1 MTKKKLY
8 IETSVWNQLEHTDRP
23 DWRET
28 AERFFAAI
36 KSGLYEAYISS
47 VVIDEINAT
56 PDITLQ
62 TKLVEHINHI
72 DPIMLDFDNEAQTL
86 TDQYITSEFGGISS
100 QSVYND
106 CRHVAVATINDLKH
120 IVSFNCRH
128 LVNDRRI
135 DGFNAI
141 NIRLGYDHMVDIS
154 TPHKFVIKEDEDNL

>member
-1 MTKKKLY
+1 MKKKLY

-28 AERFFAAI
+28 AEQFVDTI
-36 KSGLYEAYISS
+36 KTGLYEAYVSS
-47 VVIDEINAT
+47 VVIDEINA
-56 PDITLQ
+56 ITDKTLLN
-62 TKLVEHINHI
+62 KLIEHINRL
-72 DPIMLDFDNEAQTL
+72 DPVMLDFDDQALAL
-86 TDQYITSEFGGISS
+86 TDQYIASEFGGVSS
-100 QSVYND
+100 MRVYND

-141 NIRLGYDHMVDIS
+141 NIRNGYDLMIDIS
-154 TPHKFVIKEDEDNL
+154 TPHKFVHKDEEGDL